1 MSDDATLGISEAELA
16 DYYNHTMD
24 VSGFDG
30 GSEVPIKVGR
40 KVTIS
45 VRFSEEEIEALRGR
59 AEAAGVKVTSYIRA
73 AALEAAN
80 PVDRATLARLAQDL
94 ERRAHDVASL
104 IEGVA

>member
-1 MSDDATLGISEAELA
+1 
-16 DYYNHTMD
+16 
-24 VSGFDG
+24 
-30 GSEVPIKVGR
+30 
-40 KVTIS
+40 
-45 VRFSEEEIEALRGR
+45 
-59 AEAAGVKVTSYIRA
+59 VKVTSYIRA